1 MIFYWDSAFLAA
13 VGTIIIIIIIYYN
26 LIKIISTN
34 LASLFTN

>member
-13 VGTIIIIIIIYYN
+13 VGTIIIIIIYYN
-26 LIKIISTN
+26 LINIISTN